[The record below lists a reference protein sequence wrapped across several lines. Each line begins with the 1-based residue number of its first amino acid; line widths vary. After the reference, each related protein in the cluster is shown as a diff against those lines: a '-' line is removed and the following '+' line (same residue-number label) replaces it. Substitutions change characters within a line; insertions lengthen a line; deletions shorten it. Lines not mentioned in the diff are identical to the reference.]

1 MKRTLVVFVLIVVG
15 FGTTGLLFAQTDEE
29 HGRSIDA
36 VLSEIRQEWNIVKN
50 EGIDPDKIGDGLL
63 EELGEAVMSYMIPN
77 PRQHEWMD
85 EMMGGEGSE
94 NLSAMHRLMGY
105 RYLSDDGGFMGSMMM
120 GGMLGSGS
128 SGWGSM
134 MGSGVGRSIMG
145 YGTMGYGG
153 WLLWLFLIAL
163 LAAVIVLAVVL
174 SRSRR
179 GNLGSGRN
187 ALAILN
193 QRYASGEIDRA
204 EYQRIKEELQGKLDS
219 PIGT

>member
-1 MKRTLVVFVLIVVG
+1 MKRTLVVFVLIAVG

-29 HGRSIDA
+29 HGSSIDE
-36 VLSEIRQEWNIVKN
+36 VLSEIRQEQNIGKN
-50 EGIDPDKIGDGLL
+50 ESIDPDKVSEGLL
-63 EELGEAVMSYMIPN
+63 EELGEAVMSYMIPS

-85 EMMGGEGSE
+85 EMMGGEGSK
-94 NLSAMHRLMGY
+94 NLSAMHRLMGF
-105 RYLSDDGGFMGSMMM
+105 RYLSDDGAFMGSMMM

-134 MGSGVGRSIMG
+134 MG

-163 LAAVIVLAVVL
+163 IAAVIVLAIVL

-204 EYQRIKEELQGKLDS
+204 EYQRIKEELQGK
-219 PIGT
+219 

>member
-1 MKRTLVVFVLIVVG
+1 MKRTLVIFVLVVVG
-15 FGTTGLLFAQTDEE
+15 FAATGSLFAQTDEE

-36 VLSEIRQEWNIVKN
+36 VLSEIRQEQNIGKN
-50 EGIDPDKIGDGLL
+50 ESIAPDKVSDGLL

-85 EMMGGEGSE
+85 KMMGGEGSE

-105 RYLSDDGGFMGSMMM
+105 RYLSDDGGFRGSMMM
-120 GGMLGSGS
+120 GGLLGSGS

-134 MGSGVGRSIMG
+134 MGPGFGRSMMG

-163 LAAVIVLAVVL
+163 IAAVIVLAVVL

-179 GNLGSGRN
+179 GNLGSSRN

-193 QRYASGEIDRA
+193 RRYAGAEIDRA
-204 EYQRIKEELQGKLDS
+204 EYQRIKEELRGK
-219 PIGT
+219 

>member
-1 MKRTLVVFVLIVVG
+1 
-15 FGTTGLLFAQTDEE
+15 LFAQSGEE

-36 VLSEIRQEWNIVKN
+36 VLAEIRNEQNIGKS
-50 EGIDPDKIGDGLL
+50 ESIDPDKVSDGLL

-85 EMMGGEGSE
+85 EMMGGEESE

-105 RYLSDDGGFMGSMMM
+105 RYLSDDGGFMGSTMM
-120 GGMLGSGS
+120 GGMFGAGS

-134 MGSGVGRSIMG
+134 MGSGVGRSMMG

-153 WLLWLFLIAL
+153 WLLWLVLIAL
-163 LAAVIVLAVVL
+163 IAAVIVLAVVL
-174 SRSRR
+174 ARSRR
-179 GNLGSGRN
+179 GSAGFGRN

-193 QRYASGEIDRA
+193 QRYASGEINRE
-204 EYQRIKEELQGKLDS
+204 EYQRIKEELQD
-219 PIGT
+219 

>member
-1 MKRTLVVFVLIVVG
+1 MRRLLVVLVLVVVG

-36 VLSEIRQEWNIVKN
+36 VLADIRQEQNIGKN
-50 EGIDPDKIGDGLL
+50 ESINPDKVSDGLL
-63 EELGEAVMSYMIPN
+63 EELGEAAMSYMIPN

-120 GGMLGSGS
+120 GGTFGSRS

-134 MGSGVGRSIMG
+134 MGSGVGRSMMG

-153 WLLWLFLIAL
+153 WLLWLVLIVL
-163 LAAVIVLAVVL
+163 VAAVIVLAVVL

-179 GNLGSGRN
+179 GGVGSGRN
-187 ALAILN
+187 AIALLK

-204 EYQRIKEELQGKLDS
+204 EYQRIKEDLQG
-219 PIGT
+219 